1 MHHDNEL
8 RVRDMRGRCCWV
20 CGACWTAGIE
30 PPAASL
36 PCARKS
42 AWAAVK
48 FVMNLCT
55 CSEPMVPVPAEAA
68 VTEQANVVR
77 ELKEG
82 KGLTNQDE
90 EVQAAVAELIKRK
103 EKVER
108 VQHAAK
114 FAEEQVPTA

>member
-1 MHHDNEL
+1 MLLGVWSLLDCRAL
-8 RVRDMRGRCCWV
+8 SRRQQACPVRG
-20 CGACWTAGIE
+20 
-30 PPAASL
+30 SL
-36 PCARKS
+36 P
-42 AWAAVK
+42 
-48 FVMNLCT
+48 FVVNMCT

-82 KGLTNQDE
+82 KGLTNQNE

-103 EKVER
+103 EKMER
-108 VQHAAK
+108 IQHAAK